1 MKKYRL
7 ASQLRQPTKGGSL
20 PGSQSRF
27 LPWKSRLRSPSPL
40 REVANSPTG
49 EELSPNGNG
58 AGLDAKV
65 SLFLRQE
72 IAHYLS
78 AERSLEPES
87 EGQATNAIPFTVVAD
102 CIPVE
107 QRESFRSVGVEADD
121 DAALRDTRLPR
132 WKRIVD
138 LGFLICTVWI
148 WLPLMMLVMCM
159 VKLVSPGPAFYRQ
172 QRVGFR
178 GRSFMIFKFRSMH
191 VNADTRSHE
200 KYFEQ
205 LMQEDTPMTKL
216 DAVDA
221 RLIPGGR
228 FLRATG
234 LDELPQIF
242 NVIRGEMSLVGP
254 RPCTLVEFEGYRPEH
269 RQRVNAP
276 PGVTGYWQVNGKNR
290 TTFNEMIAMDIF
302 YSKNMS
308 LALDLAIIGKTIPA
322 ILRQTLEGLDVAR
335 HKRSQGALQCVGV
348 PCPQFEKSPRHT

>member
-7 ASQLRQPTKGGSL
+7 ASQSRQSTKGGSL
-20 PGSQSRF
+20 PGSRSRL
-27 LPWKSRLRSPSPL
+27 LPWKWRLSFPL

-49 EELSPNGNG
+49 EELSPNGDG
-58 AGLDAKV
+58 VGLDAKV

-78 AERSLEPES
+78 AERSMEPES
-87 EGQATNAIPFTVVAD
+87 EVQATSAIPFAAVPD

-107 QRESFRSVGVEADD
+107 QGESFRSVGVEADD
-121 DAALRDTRLPR
+121 GAALRDTRLPR

-148 WLPLMMLVMCM
+148 WLPLTMLVMCM
-159 VKLVSPGPAFYRQ
+159 VKVVSPGPAFYRQ
-172 QRVGFR
+172 QRVGFH

-200 KYFEQ
+200 EYFEQ
-205 LMQEDTPMTKL
+205 LMQEDSPMTKL
-216 DAVDA
+216 DAFDA

-234 LDELPQIF
+234 LDELPQIL

-254 RPCTLVEFEGYRPEH
+254 RPCTLVEFERYRPEH

-276 PGVTGYWQVNGKNR
+276 PGITGYWQVNGKNR

-302 YSKNMS
+302 YAKNMS

-322 ILRQTLEGLDVAR
+322 ILRQTLEGFAAAR
-335 HKRSQGALQCVGV
+335 HKRSQAALRRVGV

>member
-7 ASQLRQPTKGGSL
+7 ASQSRQSTKGGSL
-20 PGSQSRF
+20 PGSRSRL
-27 LPWKSRLRSPSPL
+27 LPWTWRSF
-40 REVANSPTG
+40 REVANSSTR

-78 AERSLEPES
+78 AERSMEPES
-87 EGQATNAIPFTVVAD
+87 GGQATSTIPFPAAPNCT
-102 CIPVE
+102 PVE
-107 QRESFRSVGVEADD
+107 QGDNFRSVGVEAHDGPT
-121 DAALRDTRLPR
+121 LPDTRLPR

-138 LGFLICTVWI
+138 LGFLICTVWL
-148 WLPLMMLVMCM
+148 WLPIMMFVLCLV
-159 VKLVSPGPAFYRQ
+159 KIVSPGPAFYRQ

-200 KYFEQ
+200 EYFEQ
-205 LMQEDTPMTKL
+205 LMQVDTPMTKL
-216 DAVDA
+216 DAFDA

-242 NVIRGEMSLVGP
+242 NIISGEMSLVGP
-254 RPCTLVEFEGYRPEH
+254 RPCTVVEFERYRPQH
-269 RQRVNAP
+269 RERVNAP
-276 PGVTGYWQVNGKNR
+276 PGITGYWQVNGKNR

-302 YSKNMS
+302 YAKNMS

-322 ILRQTLEGLDVAR
+322 ILCQTLDGFGATR
-335 HKRSQGALQCVGV
+335 HQRTQVDLRCVRV

>member
-40 REVANSPTG
+40 RDVANSPTG

-72 IAHYLS
+72 ISHYLS
-78 AERSLEPES
+78 GERSLEPES
-87 EGQATNAIPFTVVAD
+87 EGQATNAIPFAVVAD

-121 DAALRDTRLPR
+121 DAALPDTRLPR

-148 WLPLMMLVMCM
+148 WLPLTMLVMCM

-191 VNADTRSHE
+191 VNIS
-200 KYFEQ
+200 
-205 LMQEDTPMTKL
+205 
-216 DAVDA
+216 
-221 RLIPGGR
+221 
-228 FLRATG
+228 
-234 LDELPQIF
+234 
-242 NVIRGEMSLVGP
+242 N
-254 RPCTLVEFEGYRPEH
+254 
-269 RQRVNAP
+269 N
-276 PGVTGYWQVNGKNR
+276 
-290 TTFNEMIAMDIF
+290 
-302 YSKNMS
+302 
-308 LALDLAIIGKTIPA
+308 
-322 ILRQTLEGLDVAR
+322 
-335 HKRSQGALQCVGV
+335 
-348 PCPQFEKSPRHT
+348 